1 MKKRILSLALA
12 LGLCLTLLTVPAA
25 AAEANTPEEVAAL
38 GADLSFSTEVL
49 DFGTAEY
56 REGEDLFPQTLALSV
71 TNHGSEE
78 LRYFGWAISSGF
90 PIEVISEEGLTT
102 ITISEEAWVVP
113 PGAWVTYPV
122 DARWIMP
129 GDTATFTFKCTL
141 DRVRNLEGK
150 TISLMLDLRDSD
162 NSLFDY
168 DIYYPIAVEAE
179 VTRPDYGN
187 DIAVDKESLEF
198 VYQGDGQTPAPQT
211 VTVTHTGA
219 TDLTYVVDASIDS
232 NGGYLDLTLTGG
244 HQESEYTY
252 PNRTYLSPGEQC
264 TLTITPNQLS
274 FRESS
279 NDTGRLHIAA
289 EVSEDEENPG
299 QKGDETILLD
309 ISVRF
314 LVEGG
319 GYEID
324 AWPHG
329 NGTITPS
336 RTYNGYSVVVPLGGS
351 QTFTAAPD
359 EGYMVAAMY
368 VDGENIGRVSSYT
381 FTNVQD
387 NHDVDAVFKE
397 VGWPYW
403 CTPLDWNIWADY
415 DYTDVSMRTVNGTE
429 LTVYTYP
436 VGTRFYSD
444 SLLVAI
450 AAETREHLPVARELA
465 PNPGVVYNLSLPL
478 GDTPHTYVIL
488 EGEPPADPEPDPQPA
503 GDQPSSWAAPQV
515 NEAIAAGIVP
525 EALQGGYTA
534 PITRAEFC
542 ALAVELC
549 ETVTGEEI
557 TQRASFTDTD
567 DLSVQKMA
575 GLGVVLGT
583 GDGTFNPGGQL
594 TREQAATMLS
604 RLSSVM
610 GHPLP
615 AGTADFTD
623 GASIAAWAVEAVGQ
637 MQSSGIM
644 GGTGGGAFTPQ
655 GTYTREQSILTILR
669 LYELTQS

>member
-1 MKKRILSLALA
+1 MKKRFLSLALA
-12 LGLCLTLLTVPAA
+12 LGLCLSLFTVSAS
-25 AAEANTPEEVAAL
+25 AAEANTPEEIAAL
-38 GADLSFSTEVL
+38 GVDLSFSTEVL

-56 REGEDLFPQTLALSV
+56 REGGDLFPQTLSLSV

-78 LRYFGWAISSGF
+78 LRYYGWNDFNS
-90 PIEVISEEGLTT
+90 PVKLVSEEGLTT

-113 PGAWVTYPV
+113 PGAWITYPV

-129 GDTATFTFKCTL
+129 GDTATFTFQCTL
-141 DRVRNLEGK
+141 DRVRKLEDE

-162 NSLFDY
+162 NSIGEH

-179 VTRPDYGN
+179 VTGPDYGN

-232 NGGYLDLTLTGG
+232 NGGYLGLTLTGG

-264 TLTITPNQLS
+264 TLTITPNQFS

-450 AAETREHLPVARELA
+450 AAETREQLPVARELA

-488 EGEPPADPEPDPQPA
+488 EGEPGARPPARRGP
-503 GDQPSSWAAPQV
+503 
-515 NEAIAAGIVP
+515 
-525 EALQGGYTA
+525 ALQLGG
-534 PITRAEFC
+534 PPS
-542 ALAVELC
+542 
-549 ETVTGEEI
+549 
-557 TQRASFTDTD
+557 Q
-567 DLSVQKMA
+567 
-575 GLGVVLGT
+575 
-583 GDGTFNPGGQL
+583 
-594 TREQAATMLS
+594 
-604 RLSSVM
+604 
-610 GHPLP
+610 
-615 AGTADFTD
+615 
-623 GASIAAWAVEAVGQ
+623 
-637 MQSSGIM
+637 
-644 GGTGGGAFTPQ
+644 
-655 GTYTREQSILTILR
+655 
-669 LYELTQS
+669 

>member
-1 MKKRILSLALA
+1 MKKRFLSLALA
-12 LGLCLTLLTVPAA
+12 LGLCLSLFTVSAS
-25 AAEANTPEEVAAL
+25 AAEANTPEEIAAL
-38 GADLSFSTEVL
+38 GVDLSFSTEVL

-56 REGEDLFPQTLALSV
+56 REGGDLFPQTLSLSV

-78 LRYFGWAISSGF
+78 LRYYGWNDFNS
-90 PIEVISEEGLTT
+90 PVKLVSEEGLTT

-113 PGAWVTYPV
+113 PGAWITYPV

-129 GDTATFTFKCTL
+129 GDTATFTFQCTL
-141 DRVRNLEGK
+141 DRVRKLEDE

-162 NSLFDY
+162 NSIGEH

-179 VTRPDYGN
+179 VTGPDYGN

-232 NGGYLDLTLTGG
+232 NGGYLGLTLTGG

-264 TLTITPNQLS
+264 TLTITPNQFS

-279 NDTGRLHIAA
+279 NDTGRLYIAA

-444 SLLVAI
+444 HLLVAI
-450 AAETREHLPVARELA
+450 AAETREQLPVARELA

-488 EGEPPADPEPDPQPA
+488 EGEPPADPEPTADPQPA

-525 EALQGGYTA
+525 DALQSGYTRPA
-534 PITRAEFC
+534 TRAEFC
-542 ALAVELC
+542 ALAVELY
-549 ETVTGEEI
+549 ETVTGTEI
-557 TQRASFTDTD
+557 TQRATFTDTD
-567 DLSVQKMA
+567 DLNVQKMA
-575 GLGVVLGT
+575 GLGVVNGV
-583 GDGTFNPGGQL
+583 GDGTFDPDGTL
-594 TREQAATMLS
+594 TREQAATMLV
-604 RLSSVM
+604 RLAEAM

-615 AGTADFTD
+615 EGTASFADH
-623 GASIAAWAVEAVGQ
+623 ASIASWAVDAVGRVQ
-637 MQSSGIM
+637 AAGLM
-644 GGTGGGAFTPQ
+644 GGVGDNTFSPQ
-655 GTYTREQSILTILR
+655 GSYTVEQSILTALR
-669 LYELTQS
+669 LYDLT

>member
-1 MKKRILSLALA
+1 MKKRFLSLALA
-12 LGLCLTLLTVPAA
+12 LGLCLSLFTVSAS
-25 AAEANTPEEVAAL
+25 AAEANTPEEIAAL
-38 GADLSFSTEVL
+38 GVDLSFSTEVL

-56 REGEDLFPQTLALSV
+56 REGGDLFPQTLSLSV

-78 LRYFGWAISSGF
+78 LRYYGWNDFNS
-90 PIEVISEEGLTT
+90 PVKLVSEEGLTT

-113 PGAWVTYPV
+113 PGAWITYPV

-129 GDTATFTFKCTL
+129 GDTATFTFQCTL
-141 DRVRNLEGK
+141 DRVRKLEDE

-179 VTRPDYGN
+179 VTGPDYGN

-232 NGGYLDLTLTGG
+232 NGGYLGLTLTGG

-450 AAETREHLPVARELA
+450 AAETREQLPVARELA

-488 EGEPPADPEPDPQPA
+488 EGEPPATEAPGPQPA
-503 GDQPSSWAAPQV
+503 GDAPSSWAAEQV
-515 NEAIAAGIVP
+515 NAAIAAGLVP
-525 EALQGGYTA
+525 SGLQGGYGQ

-542 ALAVELC
+542 ALGAELY
-549 ETVTGEEI
+549 ETVTGTEI
-557 TQRASFTDTD
+557 AQRASFSDTTDMN
-567 DLSVQKMA
+567 VQKMA
-575 GLGVVLGT
+575 GLGVVNGV
-583 GDGTFNPGGQL
+583 GDGTFDPNGQL

-604 RLSSVM
+604 RLAGAM
-610 GHPLP
+610 GRPLP
-615 AGTADFTD
+615 AGTAAFTD
-623 GASIAAWAVEAVGQ
+623 SASISSWAADAVGQ
-637 MQSSGIM
+637 MQESGVM
-644 GGTGGGAFTPQ
+644 GGTGDGAFTPQ
-655 GTYTREQSILTILR
+655 GAYTREQSILTILR
-669 LYELTQS
+669 LYALAQA

>member
-1 MKKRILSLALA
+1 MKKRFLSLALA
-12 LGLCLTLLTVPAA
+12 LGLCLSLFTVSAS
-25 AAEANTPEEVAAL
+25 AAEANTPEEIAAL
-38 GADLSFSTEVL
+38 GVDLSFSTEVL

-56 REGEDLFPQTLALSV
+56 REGGDLFPQTLSLSV

-78 LRYFGWAISSGF
+78 LRYYGWNDFNS
-90 PIEVISEEGLTT
+90 PVKLVSEEGLTT

-113 PGAWVTYPV
+113 PGAWITYPV

-129 GDTATFTFKCTL
+129 GDTATFTFQCTL
-141 DRVRNLEGK
+141 DRVRKLEDE

-162 NSLFDY
+162 NSIGEH

-179 VTRPDYGN
+179 VTGPDYGN

-232 NGGYLDLTLTGG
+232 NGGYLGLTLTGG

-264 TLTITPNQLS
+264 TLTITPNQFS

-279 NDTGRLHIAA
+279 NDTGRLYIAA

-450 AAETREHLPVARELA
+450 AAETREQLPVARELA

-525 EALQGGYTA
+525 DAFQSGYTRPA
-534 PITRAEFC
+534 TRAEFC
-542 ALAVELC
+542 ALAVELY
-549 ETVTGEEI
+549 EAVTGTEI
-557 TQRASFTDTD
+557 TQRATFTDTD
-567 DLSVQKMA
+567 DLNVQKMA
-575 GLGVVLGT
+575 GLGVVLGV
-583 GDGTFNPGGQL
+583 GDGTFNPDGTL
-594 TREQAATMLS
+594 TREQAATMLV
-604 RLSSVM
+604 RLAEAM

-615 AGTADFTD
+615 EGTATFTD
-623 GASIAAWAVEAVGQ
+623 NASIASWAVDAVGRVQ
-637 MQSSGIM
+637 AAGLM
-644 GGTGGGAFTPQ
+644 GGVGDNTFSPQ
-655 GTYTREQSILTILR
+655 GSYTVEQSILTALR
-669 LYELTQS
+669 LYDLT